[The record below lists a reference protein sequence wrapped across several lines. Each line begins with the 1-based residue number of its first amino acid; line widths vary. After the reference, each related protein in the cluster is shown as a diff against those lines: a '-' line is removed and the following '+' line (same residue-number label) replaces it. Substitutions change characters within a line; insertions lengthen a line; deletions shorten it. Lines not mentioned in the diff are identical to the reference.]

1 MKKRKLV
8 FLFHTG
14 YLYFVKHIIF
24 NQFSRG
30 AAMNKSNLD
39 LFKELNPETLQ
50 KKFLNSLLKIQNV
63 QRGSIWIKKEGTYQC
78 VEAAGAERDQIIGVT
93 LDAAHPSIV
102 GWVIENKQM
111 TIAETKS
118 DRRHYRELEEKLAVK
133 SSMILCFPLFFR
145 DKKVYGA
152 LQIIDTTPEKSS
164 LNLDSAYLEQ
174 LQNLVDICSIAL
186 SNAILYATEKKKTLT
201 LKSALKGS
209 SKEDIIIGHSQS
221 FQKCVELVKSYAET
235 EFHVLITG
243 ESGTGKE
250 LIAEKIHRL
259 SLRKNKPFLV
269 QNCSAIPETLLESE
283 LFGYKKGAFTGANRD
298 KIGLFEAADQGT
310 VFLDEIGDMP
320 MSTQASLLR
329 ILQKNEI
336 KPLGETRVKHID
348 VRIVAATNKDIQQMI
363 ADGGFRQD
371 LFYRL
376 SVLPVHLPPL
386 RERREDIPLLIRHFL
401 EKESL
406 KAGIVEK
413 KLSIEAMQALAAY
426 GWPGNIR
433 ELENLIRYLM
443 VTTEDDYVE
452 LINLPLHVRNPEI
465 NLNPYTELQPQSSGN
480 ENDLIDQLCSMT
492 WPQLEKEYV
501 VSLLKKYNWNIT
513 RAAKASGINRSTFAS
528 RMRKL
533 KISRDRAS
541 DEDGSA
547 LI

>member
-1 MKKRKLV
+1 
-8 FLFHTG
+8 
-14 YLYFVKHIIF
+14 
-24 NQFSRG
+24 
-30 AAMNKSNLD
+30 MNRSNLE

-63 QRGSIWIKKEGTYQC
+63 QRGSIWIKKEGSYQC
-78 VEAAGAERDQIIGVT
+78 VEAAGAESDQIIGVT

-102 GWVIENKQM
+102 GWVIENKKM
-111 TIAETKS
+111 TVAETKS
-118 DRRHYRELEEKLAVK
+118 DRRHYREVEERLAVK

-152 LQIIDTTPEKSS
+152 VQIIDTTPEKSN

-186 SNAILYATEKKKTLT
+186 SNAVLYANEKKKIVS
-201 LKSALKGS
+201 LKSALKD
-209 SKEDIIIGHSQS
+209 SKNQNVMIGQS
-221 FQKCVELVKSYAET
+221 LNFKKCIDLVKSYAET

-250 LIAEKIHRL
+250 LVAEKIHKSSPR
-259 SLRKNKPFLV
+259 RNKPFLV

-298 KIGLFEAADQGT
+298 KIGLFEAGDGGT
-310 VFLDEIGDMP
+310 IFLDEIGDMP

-336 KPLGETRVKHID
+336 KPLGETHVRYVD
-348 VRIVAATNKDIQQMI
+348 VRIIAATNKDIKKMI
-363 ADGGFRQD
+363 AENSFRQD

-386 RERREDIPLLIRHFL
+386 RDRREDIPLLVRHFL
-401 EKESL
+401 ETESL
-406 KAGIVEK
+406 KAGVIEK
-413 KLSIEAMQALAAY
+413 KISIEAMQSLVGY

-443 VTTEDDYVE
+443 VTTEDDYIE
-452 LINLPLHVRNPEI
+452 LSNLPIHVRNPEI
-465 NLNPYTELQPQSSGN
+465 NLAPYGELNPDAGGG
-480 ENDLIDQLCSMT
+480 DLITQLCNMS
-492 WPQLEKEYV
+492 WPQLEREYV
-501 VSLLKKYNWNIT
+501 VALLKKHNWNIT
-513 RAAKASGINRSTFAS
+513 WAAKRSGINRSTFAS

-533 KISRDRAS
+533 DIKRDRQPF
-541 DEDGSA
+541 EE
-547 LI
+547 